1 MTAHPFDL
9 RNAIMAK
16 HAQHVVLI
24 HFPIALFLTG
34 VALDFAAQW
43 TKKSSLGAA
52 AYINL
57 LLAAVATVPA
67 AATGLVAWQWALEGQ
82 RLKGILLLHVVFA
95 SISTGL
101 IWTVWCMH
109 FLARRAAGNGEM
121 VAKVLPAAWSRLV
134 AEVLGVIFVA
144 ITGHLGGFLSGVNS

>member
-43 TKKSSLGAA
+43 TKKSALAA
-52 AYINL
+52 AAHINL
-57 LLAAVATVPA
+57 MLAAVATIPA

-82 RLKGILLLHVVFA
+82 RLKGILLLHLVFA
-95 SISTGL
+95 LISTGL

-109 FLARRAAGNGEM
+109 FVARRASGYTEM
-121 VAKVLPAAWSRLV
+121 VPQVLPLGWSRLV
-134 AEVLGVIFVA
+134 VEAIGVILVA
-144 ITGHLGGFLSGVNS
+144 ITGHLGGFLSGVNN

>member
-1 MTAHPFDL
+1 MTTHPFDL

-43 TKKSSLGAA
+43 TKKSALGAA

-82 RLKGILLLHVVFA
+82 RLKGILLLHLVFA
-95 SISTGL
+95 LISTGL
-101 IWTVWCMH
+101 IWAVWCMH
-109 FLARRAAGNGEM
+109 FLARRAAGNAEM
-121 VAKVLPAAWSRLV
+121 ALPLAWSRLV
-134 AEVLGVIFVA
+134 VEVVGVAFVA